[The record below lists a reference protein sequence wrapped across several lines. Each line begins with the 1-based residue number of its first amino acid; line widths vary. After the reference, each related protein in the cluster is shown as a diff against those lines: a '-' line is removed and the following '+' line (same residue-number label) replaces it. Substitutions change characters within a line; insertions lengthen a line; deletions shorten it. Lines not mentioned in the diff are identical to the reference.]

1 LTKTAEFQFFS
12 ASKLRRC
19 GEKKREEDNVQINV
33 SKKSSRVFLGHTNRS
48 PEKPHEMHVMKAIN
62 FALQLAIASHI
73 HAEKR

>member
-1 LTKTAEFQFFS
+1 VGKR
-12 ASKLRRC
+12 K
-19 GEKKREEDNVQINV
+19 EKKTMFKCI
-33 SKKSSRVFLGHTNRS
+33 KKSSRVFLGHTNRS